1 MPRGG
6 RRTGAGRKPGA
17 INRITAI
24 KQAAFEIREI
34 KGIKGEAA
42 RQAVTAAVV
51 LGMVDEAAK
60 WLKLLESRD
69 ERIVLAAMQYLTD
82 RSDGKARQ
90 SVDVDIDD
98 KRKTGSERLKEF
110 IAQAAAEAGI
120 KLDSDETVGT
130 C

>member
-1 MPRGG
+1 
-6 RRTGAGRKPGA
+6 
-17 INRITAI
+17 
-24 KQAAFEIREI
+24 
-34 KGIKGEAA
+34 
-42 RQAVTAAVV
+42 
-51 LGMVDEAAK
+51 MVDEAAK

-110 IAQAAAEAGI
+110 IAQAAVIAVSSLTPTKQSELADLIELGS
-120 KLDSDETVGT
+120 KTRTMPKV
-130 C
+130 